1 MVLNLDE
8 LTRQLAARKEELD
21 RWGVY
26 FLGAI
31 TDEEAERFCKAL
43 LVMGQMRRD
52 YPNSEITIY
61 INSGGGSVGAG
72 LAIIEM
78 MNRIKRECGVKINTI
93 VLGYAYSMGAII
105 LQAGD
110 RRSMGPLSTLM
121 LHGGNWTIAG
131 EERAIFEDYHKLA
144 DHYKRIMGEM
154 FAKRTGRHTPEW
166 WTGYIY
172 SGRERF
178 LSAAECLELGLI
190 DEVAGWE
197 EWQGKPL
204 IQST

>member
-1 MVLNLDE
+1 MVLNLDD
-8 LTRQLAARKEELD
+8 LIRQAAARKEELD

-26 FLGAI
+26 FLGPI

-43 LVMGQMRRD
+43 LIMGQMRRD
-52 YPNSEITIY
+52 YPNSEITVY
-61 INSGGGSVGAG
+61 VNSGGGSVGAG

-78 MNRIKRECGVKINTI
+78 MGRIKRECSVKINTV
-93 VLGYAYSMGAII
+93 VLGYAYSMGAVI

-121 LHGGNWTIAG
+121 LHGGSWMLSG
-131 EERAIFEDYHKLA
+131 EDRAIFEDYHKLA
-144 DHYKRIMGEM
+144 DHYKQIMGEL

-166 WTGYIY
+166 WTEYIY

-190 DEVAGWE
+190 DEIAGWD
-197 EWQGKPL
+197 EWQRK
-204 IQST
+204 

>member
-1 MVLNLDE
+1 MALNLDE
-8 LTRQLAARKEELD
+8 LVRQVAARKEELD

-31 TDEEAERFCKAL
+31 TEEEAERFCKAL
-43 LVMGQMRRD
+43 LIMGQQRRD
-52 YPNSEITIY
+52 YPGSEITVY

-78 MNRIKRECGVKINTI
+78 MNRIRRECRVKINTV

-110 RRSMGPLSTLM
+110 KRCMGPFSTLM
-121 LHGGNWTIAG
+121 LHGGRWVLSG
-131 EERAIFEDYHKLA
+131 EDQAIFEDYHKLA
-144 DHYKRIMGEM
+144 DHYKQLMGDL
-154 FAKRTGRHTPEW
+154 FAKRTGRQTPEW
-166 WTGYIY
+166 WVEFIY

-190 DEVAGWE
+190 DEVIDWVQWE
-197 EWQGKPL
+197 A
-204 IQST
+204 IRQS